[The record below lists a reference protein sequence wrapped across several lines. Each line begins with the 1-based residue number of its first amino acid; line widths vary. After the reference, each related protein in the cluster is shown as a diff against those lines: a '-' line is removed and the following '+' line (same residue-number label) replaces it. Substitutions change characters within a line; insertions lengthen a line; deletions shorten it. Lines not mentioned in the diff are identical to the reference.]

1 MAKDSKLN
9 TMSIDEIFSYR
20 PIVAQMIAAGYSESE
35 LRPILEDYEKQR
47 PHYLEIAQEYALKIG
62 TFQGVHSIRSRVKTV
77 GSFCEKILRK
87 NDPRRP
93 KVCIS
98 NYQVEIQDLIGI
110 RALYVFPDEFAIVC
124 DQIYHEFSPRF
135 FGNPSVR
142 YRKGDNLE
150 IFKKYFPESHVIYPE
165 TDDDYRS
172 IHYIFQHRDPDVR
185 VELQIRTIF
194 EEGWSEIN
202 HRTVYGMES
211 SPNATTLR
219 VLSPILSRLV
229 GTCNDVS
236 SLIYSIAYADKDE
249 DINKTISESLQ
260 SSNDSPPSLV
270 DTLRQYIKEL

>member
-1 MAKDSKLN
+1 MAKDSRLN
-9 TMSIDEIFSYR
+9 TMSIDEIFRYK
-20 PIVAQMIAAGYSESE
+20 PIIEQMASTGYSEIE

-47 PHYLEIAQEYALKIG
+47 PRYLEIAQEYAQIIG
-62 TFQGVHSIRSRVKTV
+62 SFQGVHSIRSRVKTV

-87 NDPRRP
+87 NDARRP
-93 KVCIS
+93 KVSIT

-124 DQIYHEFSPRF
+124 DQIYKEFAPHF
-135 FGNPSVR
+135 FGNPVVR

-150 IFKKYFPESHVIYPE
+150 IFKKYFSESHVIYPE

-172 IHYIFQHRDPDVR
+172 IHYIFQHLEPSVR
-185 VELQIRTIF
+185 IELQIRTIF

-202 HRTVYGMES
+202 HRTVYGMED

-229 GTCNDVS
+229 GTCNDVG
-236 SLIYSIAYADKDE
+236 SLIYSIAYADMNKDVNQIIE
-249 DINKTISESLQ
+249 DSLQ
-260 SSNDSPPSLV
+260 SSESSPPSLV
-270 DTLRQYIKEL
+270 DALKKYIQEL